1 MEKKI
6 QKAYEDSKNVYDDIL
21 THDSFLSKIYN
32 KIFWNGVNDNEISD
46 KLLSNIPND
55 FSGKILDIP
64 VGTAIFTSKKW
75 NNLKKSNII
84 CIDISIDML
93 RIANKRINQPN
104 ISLIKGDVGQLPFE
118 DNFFD
123 IVFSMNGFHAFPDKK
138 KAFNETWRVLKKGGY
153 FIGCFYIKGESKIT
167 DWLINTILSKKGWF
181 SPPFYTKD
189 EIKNLLSLKY
199 FDIKIYNDGSIAYF
213 SCIKS

>member
-64 VGTAIFTSKKW
+64 VETVIFTSKKW

-84 CIDISIDML
+84 CVDISIDML
-93 RIANKRINQPN
+93 SIANKRINQPN

-123 IVFSMNGFHAFPDKK
+123 IVFSMNGFHAFPDKE

>member
-84 CIDISIDML
+84 CVDISIDML
-93 RIANKRINQPN
+93 SIANKRINQPN

-123 IVFSMNGFHAFPDKK
+123 IVFSMNGFHAFPDKE

>member
-84 CIDISIDML
+84 CVDISIDML
-93 RIANKRINQPN
+93 SIANKRINQPN

-213 SCIKS
+213 S

>member
-84 CIDISIDML
+84 CVDISIDML
-93 RIANKRINQPN
+93 SIANKRINQPN

-123 IVFSMNGFHAFPDKK
+123 IVFSMNGFHAFPDKE
-138 KAFNETWRVLKKGGY
+138 KAFNETWKKKKKGGY

>member
-84 CIDISIDML
+84 CVDISIDML
-93 RIANKRINQPN
+93 SIANKRINQPN

-123 IVFSMNGFHAFPDKK
+123 IVFSMNGFHAFPDKE

-153 FIGCFYIKGESKIT
+153 FLGCFYIKGESKIT

-213 SCIKS
+213 SCIKK

>member
-1 MEKKI
+1 
-6 QKAYEDSKNVYDDIL
+6 
-21 THDSFLSKIYN
+21 
-32 KIFWNGVNDNEISD
+32 
-46 KLLSNIPND
+46 
-55 FSGKILDIP
+55 
-64 VGTAIFTSKKW
+64 
-75 NNLKKSNII
+75 
-84 CIDISIDML
+84 ML

-123 IVFSMNGFHAFPDKK
+123 IVFSMNGFHAFPDKE

-213 SCIKS
+213 SCIKK

>member
-123 IVFSMNGFHAFPDKK
+123 IVFSMNGFHAFPDKE

-213 SCIKS
+213 NCIKS

>member
-64 VGTAIFTSKKW
+64 LGTAIFTSKKW

-123 IVFSMNGFHAFPDKK
+123 IVFSMNGFHAFPDKE

-199 FDIKIYNDGSIAYF
+199 FDIKIYNDVSIAYF

>member
-123 IVFSMNGFHAFPDKK
+123 IVFSMNGFHAFPDKE